1 MAQRGFTLVELI
13 VVLLIM
19 GAIGSA
25 VVLTVGDRDTAS
37 SDAARFASRV
47 AAARDLAVTTG
58 RPIGIWVGK
67 SGYGFEERRG
77 GRWQPLANDALKAR
91 DWPVGTEVAASGIA
105 GQAAGLSGG
114 ASRLVF
120 DNLGLPD
127 PPASVTIARGGASA
141 RVAVAAN
148 GDVSVQ

>member
-1 MAQRGFTLVELI
+1 MAQRGFTLVELM

-19 GAIGSA
+19 GVIGSA
-25 VVLTVGDRDTAS
+25 VVLTMGNRDTTAA
-37 SDAARFASRV
+37 DAARFASRV

-58 RPIGIWVGK
+58 RPIGIWVAK

-77 GRWQPLANDALKAR
+77 GTWQPLASDALKPR
-91 DWPVGTEVAASGIA
+91 EWPEGTQVAASGIA

-114 ASRLVF
+114 ALRLVF

-127 PPASVTIARGGASA
+127 PPASVTIARAGTRAT
-141 RVAVAAN
+141 VAVAAN